1 MEPEVLPAIL
11 VKTRP
16 ELLSRILLVKDLVR
30 TIQID
35 VMDNVFVPN
44 KTVGIEDLIGLPPL
58 PKGVRY
64 EFHWMVKNPERWIV
78 RIDGPWTHIVHVETI
93 ESAGH
98 FADIRR
104 TVQASGG
111 KLALALNPETPL
123 ENLGPFIKNVKMVLV
138 MTVHPGFSG
147 QKYIYEMGDKTK
159 ALRAQFPNLDIE
171 VDGGINLET
180 IGHACSNGA
189 NMLAAASAI
198 FSSVDIPGAIK
209 ALRKAAKSGIP
220 VIHDDES

>member
-16 ELLSRILLVKDLVR
+16 ELLSRIALVKDLVR

-35 VMDNVFVPN
+35 VMDNLFVPN

-64 EFHWMVKNPERWIV
+64 EFHWMVKTPERWIARV
-78 RIDGPWTHIVHVETI
+78 EGPSTHIVHVETI
-93 ESAGH
+93 ESAEH

-104 TVQASGG
+104 TAQASGG

-123 ENLGPFIKNVKMVLV
+123 ELALPFIKSVKMVLI

-147 QKYIYEMGDKTK
+147 QKYIYEMGDKMK
-159 ALRAQFPNLDIE
+159 ALRSLYPKLDIE
-171 VDGGINLET
+171 VDGGVNLET
-180 IGHACSNGA
+180 IAHAYSNGA

-198 FSSVDIPGAIK
+198 FSSKDIKGAIQ
-209 ALRKAAKSGIP
+209 ALRKAAKSGGQQ
-220 VIHDDES
+220 